1 MDTQHD
7 PSSSTAVEVF
17 DIEGM
22 TCAACQA
29 RVQAVTNAVDGVESA
44 RVNLLKN
51 SMEVSYDGNAQ
62 TIEAI
67 VKAVDKAGYSATPR
81 TVAEVFSSHANAGIG
96 GGASAAVLGA
106 TVNPAHNAQK
116 AIDHKR
122 MQLIWSM
129 VFSVPLFYVAMSPM
143 FGWPLLFALGSMQ
156 GMGVR
161 ALLELVLATPILF
174 VNREYFVMGFKSLF
188 HGAPN
193 MDALIALGSAASYA
207 YSLVALFQIMWGYG
221 FGNTQLVMSVAH
233 ELYFD
238 SAGMILTLIT
248 LGKFFEAR
256 AKGKTTNAISA
267 LMDLSP
273 KTATLLRE
281 GKELVVPTDH
291 VAVGDVVVVRAGQSV
306 PVDGTILEGSGVLDE
321 SAITGEPLPVTK
333 QAGEQV
339 VGATVS
345 KGGWFTMRADAVG
358 ENTAL
363 AGIIRLVDEATNT
376 KAPIQRVADSI
387 AGVFVPIVMVLA
399 ALTFAAWL
407 LIFAP
412 GEVAVALN
420 HAVSVLVISCPC
432 ALGLATPTAVMVGTG
447 RGAKFGILIKDAEV
461 LETAGALDTVV
472 FDKTGT
478 ITEGKP
484 SVVTIVSAQGVSEA
498 ELLGYALAIESKS
511 EHPLADAV
519 VAYASKKL
527 EALTGDAVG
536 TGNTAD
542 AGGTGNTADA
552 DSAAAQVQKLQAAVV
567 ENFSQ
572 VAGAGLVA
580 YVDGKLVLA
589 GNASH
594 LQAHEVSITELLADA
609 DVWMEQ
615 GATPLF
621 FSADGR
627 ALGMIAVSDAIKVQS
642 ASAVKRL
649 HELGLHT
656 IMLTGDQEK
665 TARVV
670 AQAVGVDEVIAGVLP
685 DQKEH
690 AIRELQASGKTV
702 AMVGDGINDAP
713 ALARADVGI
722 AIGAGTDIAIS
733 SAQVVLMH
741 SNPADV
747 ATAIEL
753 SRATLTDIHQNLF
766 WALFYN
772 VICIPVAMGVLV
784 PFGITL
790 NPMIGALAMGFSSVF
805 VVSNALRL
813 FGWRPRVAPHAQD
826 DGVSQQVAHT
836 NVHNTSAHGENTD
849 NTSADDK
856 TTDDTNA
863 SGEAQEKGNAPMAAK
878 TLTIDGMKCEHC
890 AAHVTEALEGV
901 RGVKNVRVSLDDK
914 TATLDAG
921 LLVSDNKL
929 IKAVEQAG
937 YTVTNIA

>member
-1 MDTQHD
+1 MGKQNELQAQA
-7 PSSSTAVEVF
+7 AVEVF

-29 RVQAVTNAVDGVESA
+29 RVQRVAQAVDGVLSA
-44 RVNLLKN
+44 QVNLLKN
-51 SMEVSYDGNAQ
+51 SMEVSYDGSAQ
-62 TIEAI
+62 TIHNIVQAI
-67 VKAVDKAGYSATPR
+67 DKAGYGATPR
-81 TVAEVFSSHANAGIG
+81 TVRQD
-96 GGASAAVLGA
+96 LGA
-106 TVNPAHNAQK
+106 DAGFGVGTSTAAAATVDPAVNAQK

-122 MQLIWSM
+122 TQLIWSM
-129 VFSVPLFYVAMSPM
+129 VFSIPLFYVAMGPM
-143 FGWPLLFALGSMQ
+143 FGWPLPFALDTMQ

-174 VNREYFVMGFKSLF
+174 VNREYFVTGFKSLF
-188 HGAPN
+188 YLAPN
-193 MDALIALGSAASYA
+193 MDALIALGSAASYG
-207 YSLVALFQIMWGYG
+207 YSLAGLFQIMWAYG
-221 FGNTQLVMSVAH
+221 FGQTHLVAHVAH

-238 SAGMILTLIT
+238 SAAMILTLIT

-256 AKGKTTNAISA
+256 AKGKTTNALSS
-267 LMDLSP
+267 LMDLAP
-273 KTATLLRE
+273 KTATVVRDGAE
-281 GKELVVPTDH
+281 VVVPTNQ
-291 VAVGDVVVVRAGQSV
+291 VVVGDVVVVRAGESV

-321 SAITGEPLPVTK
+321 SAITGEPLPVSK
-333 QAGEQV
+333 QVGEHV

-345 KGGWFTMRADAVG
+345 QTGWFTMRADAVG

-387 AGVFVPIVMVLA
+387 AGVFVPTVMAIA
-399 ALTFAAWL
+399 ALTFVAWL
-407 LIFAP
+407 FIFAP
-412 GEVAVALN
+412 GEGAVALN

-447 RGAKFGILIKDAEV
+447 RGAKFGILIKGAEV
-461 LETAGALDTVV
+461 LETAGTLDTVV

-484 SVVTIVSAQGVSEA
+484 SVVSVIPAQGVDES
-498 ELLGYALAIESKS
+498 ELLSYALAIESKS
-511 EHPLADAV
+511 EHPLAKALVTYATEKLAELASDTNMSTSVQHMDAV
-519 VAYASKKL
+519 
-527 EALTGDAVG
+527 EDFT
-536 TGNTAD
+536 
-542 AGGTGNTADA
+542 
-552 DSAAAQVQKLQAAVV
+552 
-567 ENFSQ
+567 Q
-572 VAGAGLVA
+572 VAGAGLSA
-580 YVDGKLVLA
+580 SIGGKSVFA
-589 GNASH
+589 GNAGH
-594 LQAHEVSITELLADA
+594 MQAHNIAITELLAYADA
-609 DVWMEQ
+609 SMEQ

-621 FSADGR
+621 FGVENR
-627 ALGMIAVSDAIKVQS
+627 ALGMIVVSDALKPQSVQ
-642 ASAVKRL
+642 AVDQL
-649 HELGLHT
+649 HALGLRT

-670 AQAVGVDEVIAGVLP
+670 ARAVGIDEVIAGVLP

-690 AIRELQASGKTV
+690 TIRELQASGKTV

-722 AIGAGTDIAIS
+722 ALGAGTDIAIS
-733 SAQVVLMH
+733 SADVVLMH

-753 SRATLTDIHQNLF
+753 SRATVADIHQNLF

-813 FGWRPRVAPHAQD
+813 FGWKPSSATDVAQTETTAPEADAGDAASARPINE
-826 DGVSQQVAHT
+826 VST
-836 NVHNTSAHGENTD
+836 I
-849 NTSADDK
+849 
-856 TTDDTNA
+856 A
-863 SGEAQEKGNAPMAAK
+863 SYEAQEKGNTPMARK
-878 TLTIDGMKCEHC
+878 TLSIDGMMCQHC

-901 RGVKNVRVSLDDK
+901 RGVKNVVVSLDSK

-921 LLVSDNKL
+921 LLVSDDKL

-937 YTVTNIA
+937 YTVTSIA